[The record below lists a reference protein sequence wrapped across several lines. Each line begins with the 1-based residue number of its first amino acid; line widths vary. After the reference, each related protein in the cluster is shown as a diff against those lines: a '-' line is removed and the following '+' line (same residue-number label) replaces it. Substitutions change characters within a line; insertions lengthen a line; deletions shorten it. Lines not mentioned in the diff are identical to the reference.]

1 MNATVRSNKTLTIV
15 DVQGHIDLST
25 SPALRKTMLD
35 SLKSGDGLAVNLA
48 EVKYIDSSGIAS
60 LLEVLKEAKRKNK
73 KFVLIGLTPAV
84 REVLRSGQHLH
95 GAFERDR
102 AVVFGNAMRRRDD
115 ELSRHQRAA
124 AELRLEIIRDVG
136 GQQPDL
142 KRPFSVRRLD
152 AADDA
157 RRRSW
162 DG

>member
-15 DVQGHIDLST
+15 DVHGHIDLST

-84 REVLRSGQHLH
+84 REVLQLTRLTGV
-95 GAFERDR
+95 FEIC
-102 AVVFGNAMRRRDD
+102 GSED
-115 ELSRHQRAA
+115 EL
-124 AELRLEIIRDVG
+124 
-136 GQQPDL
+136 
-142 KRPFSVRRLD
+142 
-152 AADDA
+152 
-157 RRRSW
+157 
-162 DG
+162 